1 MLFLCLCV
9 LKQQKD
15 LFSLTLQIG
24 LIDQIWFVYCRTLS
38 HLPIQSMNTNTFTII
53 KMFTTRDINTFL
65 SLSLVIE
72 IRRKRNVRL
81 TFVENN
87 LDLIERNSLIF
98 TLDNRCSNGMFFNI
112 ITFCLQLHELKV
124 VSLFILK
131 KIRIERKINK
141 YINIILVLWKR
152 W

>member
-1 MLFLCLCV
+1 
-9 LKQQKD
+9 
-15 LFSLTLQIG
+15 
-24 LIDQIWFVYCRTLS
+24 
-38 HLPIQSMNTNTFTII
+38 
-53 KMFTTRDINTFL
+53 MFTTRDINTFL

-141 YINIILVLWKR
+141 YINIILVL
-152 W
+152 